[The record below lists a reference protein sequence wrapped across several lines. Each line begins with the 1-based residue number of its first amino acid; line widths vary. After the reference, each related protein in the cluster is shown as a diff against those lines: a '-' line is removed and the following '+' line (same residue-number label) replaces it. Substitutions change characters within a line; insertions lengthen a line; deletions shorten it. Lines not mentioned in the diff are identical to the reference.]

1 MIVWRDGELVPASA
15 AISAQDR
22 GYLIGDAVFET
33 ILVDNG
39 APAFLDEH
47 LARLQRGR
55 IVLGIVGKL
64 EASDVR
70 QAIRDLAARNAST
83 GRAACRLTVSRV
95 GGARGLSPSADACVQ
110 TVLSLTPAPTPP
122 AFVRLIT
129 ASRRRWSG
137 AAANGFKCVGAYAD
151 NLLARVEATEK
162 GADEAIML
170 NEHGR
175 VASASSANVFIA
187 ADAGLQTPPLGE
199 GAMPGVVRGVILEEA
214 RRLGLPAIEAPI
226 DPSMLAASTIIL
238 TNSIAGAVESAL
250 DGAKRRA
257 GAEIAAMVIAAYEHR
272 LAGEFACDRD
282 GAQE

>member
-1 MIVWRDGELVPASA
+1 MIVWRDEELVPASA

-33 ILVDNG
+33 ILVDSG

-55 IVLGIVGKL
+55 SVFGIAGTL
-64 EASDVR
+64 EASNVR
-70 QAIRDLAARNAST
+70 QAIRDLAAKNASA

-95 GGARGLSPSADACVQ
+95 GGARGLSPSADARVQ
-110 TVLSLTPAPTPP
+110 TVLSLAPAPTPP
-122 AFVRLIT
+122 AFVRLTIS
-129 ASRRRWSG
+129 SRRRWSG
-137 AAANGFKCVGAYAD
+137 AAANGFKCVGAYAE
-151 NLLARVEATEK
+151 NLLARIEAARA
-162 GADEAIML
+162 GAGEAIML

-175 VASASSANVFIA
+175 VASASSANVFA
-187 ADAGLQTPPLGE
+187 ATDAGLLTPPPGE
-199 GAMPGVVRGVILEEA
+199 GAMPGVVRGVVLEEA

-226 DPSMLAASTIIL
+226 DPSMLAASAIIL

-250 DGAKRRA
+250 DGTTRRA
-257 GAEIAAMVIAAYEHR
+257 GAEIAAIVIAAYEHR
-272 LAGEFACDRD
+272 LAEEFARSRD